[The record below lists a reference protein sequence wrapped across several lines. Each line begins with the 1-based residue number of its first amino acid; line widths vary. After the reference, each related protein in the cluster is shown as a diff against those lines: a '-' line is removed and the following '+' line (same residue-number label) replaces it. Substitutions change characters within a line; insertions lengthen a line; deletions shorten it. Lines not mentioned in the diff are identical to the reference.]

1 MAKNESDQIEKL
13 RKRDPVAL
21 EALVRQHTKHLYKAC
36 LGLGFNEVESED
48 ITQSVWIT
56 FFDVVAQFEGR
67 STVRTFLFGILYNKA
82 SEHRR
87 QVARAEATENIEDVL
102 DAHFDSK
109 GHWMV
114 AHSPVHPD
122 KFLESAQ
129 TMSLIAK
136 CLELLPTSQKM
147 AFLLKEVEDEMTDEI
162 CKILS
167 VTATNLGVL
176 LFRARVQLRECVDRK
191 SR

>member
-36 LGLGFNEVESED
+36 LGLGFNEVEAED
-48 ITQSVWIT
+48 VMQSVWIT
-56 FFDVVAQFEGR
+56 FFNVVAQFDGR

-102 DAHFDSK
+102 DSHFDSK
-109 GHWMV
+109 GHWIA

-122 KFLESAQ
+122 KFLESTQ
-129 TMSLIAK
+129 TMSLIAR
-136 CLELLPTSQKM
+136 CLELLPSNQKM